1 MNTFGEIYR
10 LTCFG
15 ESHGPAVGG
24 VVDGVPAGIEVSV
37 DAIQEQLDRRRP
49 GQSSLTTARR
59 ESDRVEILSGIYEGR
74 TLGTPIGFIIRN
86 TDQRPAD
93 YGNLAE
99 VYRPNHA
106 DYTYQAKYGVRDF
119 RGGGRASARVTA
131 AWVVG
136 GAIAAQALS
145 SLGIYISAGVISVGK
160 VCGSKEEMEAEVLRA
175 KNSCDSVGGV
185 VECVVSGIKAGVGE
199 PLFGKL
205 HARLGAAMLSINA
218 AKGFEYGAGFS
229 SAGMRGSEMADE
241 FYTDDDGTIH
251 TRTNHSGGIQGGIAN
266 GEDIIFRVAFK
277 PTPTIALPLET
288 VDVNGNKITIEASG
302 RHDPCVAFRA
312 VPIVEAMA
320 AMVVLDAVLQNRSA
334 RW

>member
-24 VVDGVPAGIEVSV
+24 IVDGVPAGIEISIEAV
-37 DAIQEQLDRRRP
+37 QQQLDRRRP
-49 GQSSLTTARR
+49 GQSKLTTARR
-59 ESDRVEILSGIYEGR
+59 ESDRVEILSGLYEGR

-86 TDQRPAD
+86 TDQRPTD
-93 YGNLAE
+93 YGKIAE

-106 DYTYQAKYGVRDF
+106 DYTYQAKYGLRDF
-119 RGGGRASARVTA
+119 RGGGRASARATA

-136 GAIAAQALS
+136 GAVAAQALS
-145 SLGIYISAGVISVGK
+145 MLGVNIRAEVISVGGI
-160 VCGSKEEMEAEVLRA
+160 CGSIEEMEAEVLRA
-175 KNSCDSVGGV
+175 KSACDSVGGV
-185 VECVVSGIKAGVGE
+185 VECIVSGLPAGIGE

-205 HARLGAAMLSINA
+205 HARLAEAMMSINA
-218 AKGFEYGAGFS
+218 AKGFEYGAGFAAAS
-229 SAGMRGSEMADE
+229 MRGSEMADE
-241 FYTDDDGTIH
+241 FYTGDDGTVRTH
-251 TRTNHSGGIQGGIAN
+251 TNHSGGVQGGISN
-266 GEDIIFRVAFK
+266 GEDIVFRVAFK

-288 VDVNGNKITIEASG
+288 VDVNGNMVTLEARG

-312 VPIVEAMA
+312 VPVVEAMA
-320 AMVVLDAVLQNRSA
+320 AMVVMDAVLQNRSA